1 MKKIAILCLL
11 LGTIQLLFAQNKDSL
26 LRRVVYDFSIGDTF
40 QYKVYTTPL
49 NNNPNTQ
56 REYKIRQVVVK
67 QKRVD
72 STWRDVYITYIK
84 DIKEFGKL
92 TTKPNT
98 LTPYYKNG
106 QEIDKIYF
114 RLEELNGKVTVTCPP
129 IANPTLTNYCFD
141 TITTDYNGRKTLKF
155 ESKKEETQAYK
166 TYYAE
171 GLGLT
176 LQQGT
181 RQYPDYYNDFEL
193 IYYNKKGQTWGAR
206 SPIFDND
213 VVAEKPLTMR
223 EVYDF
228 DIGDIFIRSN
238 DFYNFQM
245 RQVDTHFVRE
255 TVLQKRLYARDS
267 IQYMMKLESFNRSL
281 PNKLDVVINT
291 FIVKNLDSTALYQ
304 VKTNNSSASSL
315 KKYIIEYHHTLTNTD
330 RKIYGKN
337 LMCDCV
343 DYCFKHYVGQG
354 IGSLY
359 HYSCSFTPD
368 ESRLIYY
375 KKGTETWGTP
385 IDFSTSLFTP
395 SVLDAKINL
404 YPNPTNDVLHI
415 ETDLTDFHVK
425 IAHLNGQI
433 LLKEANKTQVNLSHL
448 PNGIY
453 FLHVFEG
460 EIGRGVKKFVVNH

>member
-1 MKKIAILCLL
+1 MKKITILCLL

-26 LRRVVYDFSIGDTF
+26 LRRVAYDFSIGDTF

-72 STWRDVYITYIK
+72 STWRDVFITYIN
-84 DIKEFGKL
+84 DVKEFGKL

-98 LTPYYKNG
+98 MTPYYKNG
-106 QEIDKIYF
+106 EEIYKVYF

-129 IANPTLTNYCFD
+129 IVNPSPTNYCFD
-141 TITTDYNGRKTLKF
+141 TITTDYNGKKTLKH

-181 RQYPDYYNDFEL
+181 RQYPDYFSDFEL
-193 IYYNKKGQTWGAR
+193 FYYNKKGQTWGTH

-213 VVAEKPLTMR
+213 LVAEKPLTMG

-238 DFYNFQM
+238 DFYNFQKLK
-245 RQVDTHFVRE
+245 VDTHFVRE

-291 FIVKNLDSTALYQ
+291 SIVKNLDSTALYE
-304 VKTNNSSASSL
+304 VKSDNSSGISF
-315 KKYIIEYHHTLTNTD
+315 KKYIIEYHYTLINTD

-337 LMCDCV
+337 RMCDCL
-343 DYCFKHYVGQG
+343 DNCFAHYVGQG

-359 HYSCSFTPD
+359 SYSCSFTPD
-368 ESRLIYY
+368 DSRLMYY

-385 IDFSTSLFTP
+385 IDFSTALFTP
-395 SVLDAKINL
+395 SVFDAKINL
-404 YPNPTNDVLHI
+404 YPNPTHDVLHI
-415 ETDLTDFHVK
+415 ETDLKNFHVK
-425 IAHLNGQI
+425 IVNINGQV
-433 LLKEANKTQVNLSHL
+433 LLKEANKTQINTSHL

-460 EIGRGVKKFVVNH
+460 EIGRGGKKFVVNH